1 VDGYTWTG
9 KSNSVTFGSEANHI
23 KMSAVR
29 VTLVERETTAI
40 ASMHNS
46 QCLMLNEVYDLQGRR
61 VSPQKK
67 GVYITN
73 GKKVVYTNN

>member
-1 VDGYTWTG
+1 
-9 KSNSVTFGSEANHI
+9 
-23 KMSAVR
+23 M
-29 VTLVERETTAI
+29 
-40 ASMHNS
+40 
-46 QCLMLNEVYDLQGRR
+46 YDLQGRR